1 MAIQDT
7 VACKGHPVSLLCAVA
22 GVARSGYYKWLK
34 RPEAQGPSEEDWLCA
49 KILEYYL
56 AHKKTFGYRRM
67 TMHINRDHK
76 CAYNPKRIRRLMR
89 RMGLKSV
96 IRPKKKTYV
105 PSTPEITAENIL
117 GRDFHA
123 DMPNQ
128 KWLTDVTE
136 FKYGVDKKAY
146 LSAILDLGDN
156 SIVSFVLGHRN
167 NNDLVF
173 KTFNLAMQEN
183 PDASPLFHS
192 DRGFQYTSKAF
203 RNMLDKAGC
212 TQSMSRVGRCLD
224 NAPMEGFWGT
234 LKCEMYY
241 LSKFSTYEE
250 LEAAVE
256 AYIHYY
262 NNGRYQA
269 KHKSLAPL
277 EVRNQAL
284 AA

>member
-34 RPEAQGPSEEDWLCA
+34 RPEMQGPSEEDWLCA

-96 IRPKKKTYV
+96 IRPKKRTYV

-156 SIVSFVLGHRN
+156 SIVSYVLGHRN

-173 KTFNLAMQEN
+173 KTFNLAVQEN

-203 RNMLDKAGC
+203 RKMLDEAGC